1 MIFIPISKTKALHI
15 HHWLIY
21 LLIGIIGVF
30 LDFPKNYWILYWI
43 IYTNGITYDDS
54 FNFMKNPYNKE

>member
-30 LDFPKNYWILYWI
+30 LDFPKIIIGFCARI
-43 IYTNGITYDDS
+43 IYTRITYDDS
-54 FNFMKNPYNKE
+54 FNFIEKNPY